1 MLAVL
6 LEASTMFSTSFREGD
21 VISAHASSDT
31 RLARVAEVFAQEKQD
46 ALANNRT
53 QPNRQSFLSKYEG
66 GLVLNSEGV
75 VPLDKYP
82 NLTHASGL
90 EAAVDSLLG
99 GGLTTLALVLT
110 LPAAYGGVH
119 LAAWNWT
126 FPTAVERL
134 LWKVSSLIISGMTP
148 ATIAVFANS
157 IVLGFVVRSVAS
169 CIRRVRKR
177 NANENERREMSTSD
191 TPVPDSIVL
200 ISMASMVVLVIS
212 CIVARL
218 YIVVESFIGLRLVPI
233 GVYWTPSWLEMIPH
247 V

>member
-6 LEASTMFSTSFREGD
+6 LEASKMFSTSFREGD
-21 VISAHASSDT
+21 VIAAHASSDT

-46 ALANNRT
+46 ALANNRI
-53 QPNRQSFLSKYEG
+53 QPNRQSFLSKYQG

-99 GGLTTLALVLT
+99 GGLTTFALVLT

-148 ATIAVFANS
+148 AIIAVVANS
-157 IVLGFVVRSVAS
+157 FVLDFVVRSIAS

-177 NANENERREMSTSD
+177 NANENEGREMSTGDSLM
-191 TPVPDSIVL
+191 PDPIVFML
-200 ISMASMVVLVIS
+200 MASMVALVIA
-212 CIVARL
+212 CVVARL
-218 YIVVESFIGLRLVPI
+218 YIIVESFISLRLVPI
-233 GVYWTPSWLEMIPH
+233 GVYWTPFWLQMIPH